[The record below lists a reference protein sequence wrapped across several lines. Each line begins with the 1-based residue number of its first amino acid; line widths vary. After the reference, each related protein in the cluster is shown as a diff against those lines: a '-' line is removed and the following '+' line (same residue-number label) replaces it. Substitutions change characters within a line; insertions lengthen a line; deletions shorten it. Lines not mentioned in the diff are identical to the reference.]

1 MDYCQCKDRKSSVY
15 GVKGDNDEAWTPFL
29 ERKDILVFRQE
40 HPEMPG
46 MYVYKMYGKFD
57 DITANEFVEVQTD
70 LSEFRLSWDASTAQC
85 HSIGK
90 RKKIQTKIFFRQM
103 IKNRLKNCL
112 FFSPVLFVLFPFFL
126 KGATKYDEKDRR
138 NLSQMFYWEVNWPR
152 FFSNRDYVASRR
164 TKVFTDEAGNDD
176 VIVIF
181 SKSSEHSNYPKKSK
195 CFRIENY
202 VSVMT
207 VKPFTSGDQP
217 GLEFSLTA
225 FENPGVSLPTSIT
238 TWVAIRGM
246 PEFMTNLRLACLER
260 RKWLK
265 NNNNNQQIQSS
276 SGSGKISSANEPS
289 YLETPKHY
297 RSDNS
302 SSNAN
307 YA

>member
-1 MDYCQCKDRKSSVY
+1 
-15 GVKGDNDEAWTPFL
+15 
-29 ERKDILVFRQE
+29 
-40 HPEMPG
+40 
-46 MYVYKMYGKFD
+46 
-57 DITANEFVEVQTD
+57 
-70 LSEFRLSWDASTAQC
+70 
-85 HSIGK
+85 
-90 RKKIQTKIFFRQM
+90 
-103 IKNRLKNCL
+103 
-112 FFSPVLFVLFPFFL
+112 
-126 KGATKYDEKDRR
+126 
-138 NLSQMFYWEVNWPR
+138 MFYWEVNWPR

-225 FENPGVSLPTSIT
+225 FENPGVSLPSSIT

-260 RKWLK
+260 RKWMK
-265 NNNNNQQIQSS
+265 NNNSNKIQTSS
-276 SGSGKISSANEPS
+276 SGSGQPS

-297 RSDNS
+297 HSDN
-302 SSNAN
+302 SNAN